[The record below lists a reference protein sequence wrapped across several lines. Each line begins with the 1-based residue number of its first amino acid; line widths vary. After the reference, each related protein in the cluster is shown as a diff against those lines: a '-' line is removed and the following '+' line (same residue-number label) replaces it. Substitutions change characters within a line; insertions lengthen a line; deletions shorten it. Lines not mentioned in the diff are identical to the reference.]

1 MGYDL
6 DTTRATAFHFMA
18 VGQLFL
24 TYPSRHTWTHPLPN
38 RYLHAA
44 VLGGIAIQLA
54 AAWLPLT
61 SRLLG
66 DASIPAVLWL
76 VVFGAAGLSWALAE
90 SISRAVWRR
99 SRRV

>member
-1 MGYDL
+1 
-6 DTTRATAFHFMA
+6 MA
-18 VGQLFL
+18 VGRLFL

-66 DASIPAVLWL
+66 NASFPTELWL
-76 VVFGAAGLSWALAE
+76 LVFGVAGLSWALAE
-90 SISRAVWRR
+90 RISRVVWRQKGHP
-99 SRRV
+99 